1 MYIYIY
7 AALYTFKQ
15 QSFTNPF
22 LRIPRPHR
30 NQSPYRPNKVCLT
43 NFRQMMAMCFVICTS
58 VYLFIRFSA
67 RIWGVESDPDYYMF
81 VCWIPMI
88 TIHVLIG
95 VILFHAIL
103 ILLVL
108 WPCESTMY
116 IPCLSHIVGLKM
128 LKNPQYTSIVHDLTR
143 KYPHEN
149 SHENPLVFSIIELH
163 HGNILTRNPD
173 QFDGKNS
180 MVSC

>member
-1 MYIYIY
+1 MYYIYTYY
-7 AALYTFKQ
+7 AALHTFKQ
-15 QSFTNPF
+15 QSFTNLI
-22 LRIPRPHR
+22 LRIPRSHC
-30 NQSPYRPNKVCLT
+30 NQFPYRPNKVCIT
-43 NFRQMMAMCFVICTS
+43 HFRQMMAMCFDC
-58 VYLFIRFSA
+58 LLN
-67 RIWGVESDPDYYMF
+67 PHDYYA
-81 VCWIPMI
+81 C
-88 TIHVLIG
+88 LIR
-95 VILFHAIL
+95 VIFHAIL

-108 WPCESTMY
+108 WPCESTMS

-149 SHENPLVFSIIELH
+149 SHENPLVFPIIELH